1 MQTWKK
7 TLSGILSAA
16 MLLSMCTV
24 GVSAEEQ
31 GTENSSAPETS
42 VENPSVEN
50 PGEENLNTVNLSATE
65 PGEEEP
71 GEENLNTMNLST
83 MNLTESGATEPTVSV
98 GDFATLKAAVENEN
112 VNEITLSDN
121 IAIPEGPTNN
131 LVLNRPI
138 TINGDGHT
146 LTKTFNTTSGSDS
159 SYGDY
164 EEVFEIRSSGVTISN
179 VKIAGLAAGMKDE
192 AAIYVAASGTSNAPI
207 VIENCTFIGADSV
220 DAASGGSGIISQA
233 GSGAYLE
240 VKNNTFTNVK
250 HGMWFNGIS
259 NATISGNTLNGVK
272 YTGIWVEQNS
282 SNIQITNNTMTN
294 VASANY
300 ATNAPEF
307 ACGIYVND
315 GCTGINLSGNNITL
329 HAGATNG
336 AQIVAPGYD
345 PFTPTVDLSPS
356 RGVTLSGH
364 TFSGNVDPRTFTVT
378 DAGIHQFFG
387 DPNGILEGNN
397 PWTLKDKDKKLTF
410 GALEFGGLNTNKF
423 YTVQQINPALN
434 YAYVTDEFPNDTKIK
449 TYKGSDLDKLYFMIS
464 EAEGNISFKIV
475 EVASANDTVTDWTDV
490 PSYTFTNEVTFESSE
505 KPGDTVIEVSPKVE
519 TDASGTATAK
529 AEVSDEAVT
538 KAVTDANTNT
548 TVEIV
553 ATTDN
558 NTVEKAE
565 IKLDSTAVSTLVD
578 TTGDD
583 PTAKVKDVEIK
594 TDVGTIT
601 LSSSALEK
609 IASDNGVKS
618 NGMTL
623 EVEQETPSGSE
634 VAVISVTVKSGGSS
648 GSDVTIKDLE
658 HPITISF
665 FIGKNLQ
672 NPVLFYKASD
682 GTLTNILSSS
692 YDPVTGII
700 TGTTRHLSAFAA
712 IAPSAIEDGGIG
724 KKVTLKSANANA
736 YLTIQVTNGGA
747 NSIYTVQATADV
759 VIYVTTGTVLNVW
772 ETASA
777 PTFSGGNFKPTNNPT
792 VLVSDKT
799 IRS

>member
-31 GTENSSAPETS
+31 GTENSSVVEPT
-42 VENPSVEN
+42 VENPSVVEPGAPEPGEEE
-50 PGEENLNTVNLSATE
+50 PGEENPSA
-65 PGEEEP
+65 PEP

-83 MNLTESGATEPTVSV
+83 VNLTEPGTTEPSATTASV
-98 GDFATLKAAVENEN
+98 NNFDALKAAVENAN
-112 VNEITLSDN
+112 VNEITLTGD
-121 IAIPEGPTNN
+121 IAIAAGPANN
-131 LVLNRPI
+131 LVLDRAI
-138 TINGDGHT
+138 TINGAGHT
-146 LTKTFNTTSGSDS
+146 LTKTFNTVDVSG
-159 SYGDY
+159 YGDY

-179 VKIAGLAAGMKDE
+179 VKIAGLAGGMKDE

-207 VIENCTFIGADSV
+207 VIEKCTFSGENDDST
-220 DAASGGSGIISQA
+220 SPGGSGIISQA
-233 GSGAYLE
+233 GCGAYLE

-259 NATISGNTLNGVK
+259 DATISSNTLNGVR

-282 SNIQITNNTMTN
+282 SNIQITNNKMTD
-294 VASANY
+294 VAFENY
-300 ATNAPEF
+300 STNAPEF

-329 HAGATNG
+329 HADATNG

-378 DAGIHQFFG
+378 DNNIHTLFES
-387 DPNGILEGNN
+387 ILEGDAN
-397 PWTLKDKDKKLTF
+397 PWTIANDKKLTF
-410 GALEFGGLNTNKF
+410 GALEFGGLNANKF
-423 YTVQQINPALN
+423 YTVQQINPALT
-434 YAYVTDEFPNDTKIK
+434 YAYSETDFPNNTKTK
-449 TYKGSDLDKLYFMIS
+449 TYQGKDLQEGLYFMIS
-464 EAEGNISFKIV
+464 AQADATSESRDISFKI
-475 EVASANDTVTDWTDV
+475 AQATDANTNADLTDAPT
-490 PSYTFTNEVTFESSE
+490 YTFTNEVTFESSDE
-505 KPGDTVIEVSPKVE
+505 PGDTVIEVNPSVD
-519 TDASGTATAK
+519 TDASGTVTAK
-529 AEVSDEAVT
+529 AEVLQSDVTAAVEG
-538 KAVTDANTNT
+538 ADTNT

-553 ATTDN
+553 ATTDDN
-558 NTVEKAE
+558 SVEKAE

-583 PTAKVKDVEIK
+583 PTAKVKDVAIK

-609 IASDNGVKS
+609 IAGNTNVTS

-634 VAVISVTVKSGGSS
+634 VAVISVTVKSNNTNVPLS
-648 GSDVTIKDLE
+648 DLE
-658 HPITISF
+658 EPITISF
-665 FIGKNLQ
+665 FIGTNLQ
-672 NPVLFYKASD
+672 NPVLLYKAQD
-682 GTLTNILSSS
+682 GTLSNIESST

-724 KKVTLKSANANA
+724 KKVTLTPGKTGD
-736 YLTIQVTNGGA
+736 YLTIQVTKGGA
-747 NSIYTVQATADV
+747 NSIYTVKATADV
-759 VIYVTTGTVLNVW
+759 VIYVTTGTVLSVW
-772 ETASA
+772 ETKSA
-777 PTFSGGNFKPTNNPT
+777 PTFDEGGFAPNGNPAI
-792 VLVSDKT
+792 LADRQT
-799 IRS
+799 IS

>member
-50 PGEENLNTVNLSATE
+50 PSVVEPGAPE
-65 PGEEEP
+65 PGEENPSAPEP

-83 MNLTESGATEPTVSV
+83 MNLTESGATTASV
-98 GDFATLKAAVENEN
+98 NNFDALKAAVENAN
-112 VNEITLSDN
+112 VNEITLTGD
-121 IAIPEGPTNN
+121 IAIAAGPANN
-131 LVLNRPI
+131 LVLDRAI
-138 TINGDGHT
+138 TINGAGHT
-146 LTKTFNTTSGSDS
+146 LTKTFNTADVSG
-159 SYGDY
+159 YGDY

-179 VKIAGLAAGMKDE
+179 VKIAGLAGGMKDE
-192 AAIYVAASGTSNAPI
+192 AAIYVAASGTNDAKI
-207 VIENCTFIGADSV
+207 VIENCTFIGGDNP
-220 DAASGGSGIISQA
+220 GGSGIISQA

-259 NATISGNTLNGVK
+259 DATISSNTLNGVR

-282 SNIQITNNTMTN
+282 SNIQITNNTMTD
-294 VASANY
+294 VAFENY
-300 ATNAPEF
+300 STNAPEF

-329 HAGATNG
+329 HADATNG

-378 DAGIHQFFG
+378 DNNIHTLFES
-387 DPNGILEGNN
+387 ILEGDAN
-397 PWTLKDKDKKLTF
+397 PWTIANDKKLTF
-410 GALEFGGLNTNKF
+410 GALEFGGLNANKF

-434 YAYVTDEFPNDTKIK
+434 YAYVTDEFPNNTKTA

-464 EAEGNISFKIV
+464 EEPGDISFKIA
-475 EVASANDTVTDWTDV
+475 EVASANDTVTDWTGV
-490 PSYTFTNEVTFESSE
+490 PTYTFTNEVTFESSE
-505 KPGDTVIEVSPKVE
+505 DPGNTVIEVNPSV
-519 TDASGTATAK
+519 TSGAATATVPESSVTA
-529 AEVSDEAVT
+529 AVEG
-538 KAVTDANTNT
+538 ADTNT

-553 ATTDN
+553 ATTDD
-558 NTVEKAE
+558 NTVTESKITLGKE
-565 IKLDSTAVSTLVD
+565 AVSALVD

-583 PTAKVKDVEIK
+583 PTAKVKDVAIK

-601 LSSSALEK
+601 LSSSALEA
-609 IASDNGVKS
+609 IVGTDGVDTH
-618 NGMTL
+618 GMTL

-634 VAVISVTVKSGGSS
+634 VAVISVTVKSNNTNVPLS
-648 GSDVTIKDLE
+648 DLE
-658 HPITISF
+658 EPITISF
-665 FIGKNLQ
+665 FIGTNLQ
-672 NPVLFYKASD
+672 NPVLLYKAQD
-682 GTLTNILSSS
+682 GTLSNIESST

-724 KKVTLKSANANA
+724 KKVTLTPGKTGD
-736 YLTIQVTNGGA
+736 YLTIQVTKGGA
-747 NSIYTVQATADV
+747 NSIYTVQANADV
-759 VIYVTTGTVLNVW
+759 VIYVTTGTVLSVW
-772 ETASA
+772 ETKSA
-777 PTFSGGNFKPTNNPT
+777 PTFDEGGFAPNGNPT
-792 VLVSDKT
+792 VLADRQT
-799 IRS
+799 IS